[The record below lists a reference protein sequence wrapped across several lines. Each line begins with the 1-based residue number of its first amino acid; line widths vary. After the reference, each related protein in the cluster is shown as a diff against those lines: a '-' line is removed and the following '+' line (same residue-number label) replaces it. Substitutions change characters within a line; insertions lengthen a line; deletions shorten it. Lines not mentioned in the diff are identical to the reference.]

1 MGYPF
6 SPKLEKAPA
15 GVEVSMAHESRERNE
30 KFVPRRREQEAPEP
44 VNTDSAVSSEQT
56 NVLLQFMKCLPRG
69 LVEPFELNYNK
80 VARCVAC
87 KDVD

>member
-1 MGYPF
+1 
-6 SPKLEKAPA
+6 
-15 GVEVSMAHESRERNE
+15 MAHESRERYE
-30 KFVPRRREQEAPEP
+30 EFVPRRREQDAPEP

-56 NVLLQFMKCLPRG
+56 DVLLQFMKCLPRG

-80 VARCVAC
+80 VTRCVAC